1 MADSNATN
9 VLGYK
14 REKAQDAMRL
24 ISSDHATLKMA
35 NGSGESQ
42 IHLVQ
47 NARVQF
53 QHQVTPR
60 FEAGSAELYWLVGQ
74 SQGTVTIGRAV
85 SKSGFFS
92 NLSPSDAAS
101 GDLVTFTLDTTTRK
115 GPGVKVEASP
125 QDTLTFKNGVI
136 AGLGANIATQGLD
149 VSEEVT
155 INFADLV
162 T

>member
-1 MADSNATN
+1 MAENI
-9 VLGYK
+9 LGYK
-14 REKAQDAMRL
+14 REKTQDQMRL
-24 ISSDHATLKMA
+24 ISSDHATLKM
-35 NGSGESQ
+35 GGKDQ

-60 FEAGSAELYWLVGQ
+60 FEAGSAELYWLTGQ
-74 SQGTVTIGRAV
+74 SQGSVTIGRAV

-92 NLSPSDAAS
+92 NLDTKKAAT
-101 GDLVTFTLDTTTRK
+101 GDLITFTLDTVK
-115 GPGVKVEASP
+115 GTHGIGVAASP
-125 QDTLTFKNGVI
+125 KETLTFKNGVI

-155 INFADLV
+155 ISFADLIAGE
-162 T
+162 